1 MIERRHAGDVEMA
14 NTTFDVDG
22 ALAILT
28 FNRPDA
34 RNAMT
39 WDMYGAL
46 VEACDR
52 VDRDAGIRALIV
64 RGAGGKAFV
73 AGTDIQQFQSFR
85 TREDGLDYEH
95 RLDATLDRL
104 ERVAKPTIA
113 QIEGVA
119 AGGGCAIAVC
129 CDLRIATPSSSFG
142 VPVARTLGNC
152 LSGATYARLVDLIG
166 PARVKELLF
175 TGQLID
181 ATAARAAGLVNRI
194 AEPDQIGGVVRQV
207 AEEIAANAPL
217 TIRATKEMLRR
228 IAAHRRLPDGQ
239 DHDLIELCY
248 TSEDFRNAVAAFM
261 EKRRPIW
268 QGK

>member
-1 MIERRHAGDVEMA
+1 MS
-14 NTTFDVDG
+14 TTIFELDG
-22 ALAILT
+22 PFAILT

-52 VDRDAGIRALIV
+52 VDGDAGIRALIL
-64 RGAGGKAFV
+64 RGAGGKAVV
-73 AGTDIQQFQSFR
+73 AGTDIPPFR
-85 TREDGLDYEH
+85 LFHTRQDGLDYER

-129 CDLRIATPSSSFG
+129 CDLRLATPESTIG

-152 LSGATYARLVDLIG
+152 LSGATTARLVDMVG
-166 PARVKELLF
+166 PGRAKELLF
-175 TGQLID
+175 TGRM
-181 ATAARAAGLVNRI
+181 ASAG
-194 AEPDQIGGVVRQV
+194 
-207 AEEIAANAPL
+207 
-217 TIRATKEMLRR
+217 
-228 IAAHRRLPDGQ
+228 
-239 DHDLIELCY
+239 
-248 TSEDFRNAVAAFM
+248 
-261 EKRRPIW
+261 
-268 QGK
+268 